1 LSLPLSNH
9 DNSKQEAA
17 ATPAGEYQEDGK
29 KLPQIIDLE
38 SKLNK

>member
-1 LSLPLSNH
+1 LSLPLSNQ

-17 ATPAGEYQEDGK
+17 APAGEYQEGAK
-29 KLPQIIDLE
+29 KLSQIIDLE